1 MKKGYIFIYAYIAGN
16 LGDDLMVRCLCER
29 YPKER
34 FVLCADGYYAG
45 AFRDIKNLT
54 FYDQSGEKASRWNRF
69 WKKIKG
75 TDDGFRKMLIRMAKA
90 VVHIGG
96 SVFVQHFDDYSLL
109 YQADER
115 LRRLSRRM
123 YVVGANFGPYSD
135 ENYYRQYH
143 ELFGRYDG
151 VVFRDEYSRQ
161 LFADLENVSCAPD
174 VVFNYDTG
182 VRKQEKKQVLMSVIS
197 MEGRN
202 NKFAINDYGQSYQE
216 FMIKLSKAYIEAGY
230 AVKYISFCQMQQ
242 DEEAIRQIREAL
254 TEEERSR
261 TDCCF
266 YRENN
271 LKECMEAYDESEIV
285 VGTRFHSIIL
295 AELKGKKMISVIYDL
310 KTLHTLESQG
320 VHRYYRLE
328 ELKDADIKA
337 VMDQAERLPEE
348 KKKQLQKEAEG
359 QFIYLDQLL

>member
-1 MKKGYIFIYAYIAGN
+1 
-16 LGDDLMVRCLCER
+16 
-29 YPKER
+29 
-34 FVLCADGYYAG
+34 
-45 AFRDIKNLT
+45 
-54 FYDQSGEKASRWNRF
+54 
-69 WKKIKG
+69 
-75 TDDGFRKMLIRMAKA
+75 
-90 VVHIGG
+90 
-96 SVFVQHFDDYSLL
+96 
-109 YQADER
+109 
-115 LRRLSRRM
+115 
-123 YVVGANFGPYSD
+123 
-135 ENYYRQYH
+135 
-143 ELFGRYDG
+143 
-151 VVFRDEYSRQ
+151 
-161 LFADLENVSCAPD
+161 
-174 VVFNYDTG
+174 
-182 VRKQEKKQVLMSVIS
+182 MSVIS